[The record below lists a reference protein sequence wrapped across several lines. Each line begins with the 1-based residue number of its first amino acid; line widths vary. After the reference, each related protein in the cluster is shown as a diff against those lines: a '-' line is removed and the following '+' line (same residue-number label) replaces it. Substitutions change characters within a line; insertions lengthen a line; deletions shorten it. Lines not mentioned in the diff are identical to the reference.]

1 MQRIKSIDS
10 FRGFIIALMVWSHAC
25 DWWLNSSSHW
35 FFQVSYLFIDRTFGP
50 GFLFISGISTALN
63 VKNKFSKLN
72 TTQEFNKKVI
82 KYEYFLRA
90 LLILAVALIYNS
102 FVALLFNDFLNVWK
116 WFVLLTLS
124 ISLIVSWPMLQKSK
138 TLKIFI
144 AITIWILNYYV
155 FSFLSLYE
163 NQNNTN
169 GLFFYIFYNSTNLE
183 PILACFGFFLI
194 GTVIGDFL
202 IERKM
207 IIKKS
212 KLDNNKFFPLLISG
226 LSLIAIGILFDYPS
240 SFSVTSFSWIV
251 FTLGVNISTLS
262 IFVFFEEYVKFQHKK
277 NYWFLYYFSYY
288 SLTIYLAH
296 SILYY
301 LFLNMLN
308 IVSFFFTIIPILMGI
323 GLIFRMIHKTKL
335 RRDLSIKSQI
345 GKISSILAKRL
356 DTKF

>member
-1 MQRIKSIDS
+1 MQRIKSLDS

-25 DWWLNSSSHW
+25 DWWLNPSSHW

-50 GFLFISGISTALN
+50 GFLFVSGISTALN

-82 KYEYFLRA
+82 RYEYFIRA

-102 FVALLFNDFLNVWK
+102 LVALLFNDFLNIWK

-124 ISLIVSWPMLQKSK
+124 ISLIVSWPILRKSK
-138 TLKIFI
+138 TLRIFI
-144 AITIWILNYYV
+144 SITIWILNYYV

-163 NQNNTN
+163 NQINTN

-202 IERKM
+202 IEKKM
-207 IIKKS
+207 IKKKL

-226 LSLIAIGILFDYPS
+226 LSLIAIGILFNYPS
-240 SFSVTSFSWIV
+240 SFSITSFSWIV

-262 IFVFFEEYVKFQHKK
+262 IFVFIEEYVKFQRKQ

-296 SILYY
+296 SILYF

-308 IVSFFFTIIPILMGI
+308 IISFFFAIITTLIVI
-323 GLIFRMIHKTKL
+323 GLIFKMIHKTKL
-335 RRDLSIKSQI
+335 RRDFSIKIQI
-345 GKISSILAKRL
+345 GKISRNLAKKL